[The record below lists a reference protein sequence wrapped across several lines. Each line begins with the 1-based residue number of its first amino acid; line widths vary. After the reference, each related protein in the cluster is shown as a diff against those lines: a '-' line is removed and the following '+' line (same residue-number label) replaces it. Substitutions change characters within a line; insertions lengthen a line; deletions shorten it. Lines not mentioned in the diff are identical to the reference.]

1 MNKRSKKALKN
12 YVYRRPLTGSK
23 LIFLGALAMMI
34 WSVWECVIRVDS
46 FDSIFGVTV
55 RFMKEKG
62 LLREYI
68 EELLHDPAS
77 RMELINPLILAAI
90 SLFALIVFF
99 SSRFWKQGFLAI
111 PVCAAIMF
119 FHTSDNM
126 IVRTLNL
133 FETIKFASA
142 GAVIA
147 GESMNI
153 ASALTRKRQYRKQ
166 ITARKKERRLP
177 SHGTRKTLIPERRR
191 SEINM

>member
-23 LIFLGALAMMI
+23 LVFLGALAMMI

-77 RMELINPLILAAI
+77 RMELINPVILAAI

-99 SSRFWKQGFLAI
+99 SSRFWKPGFLAI
-111 PVCAAIMF
+111 PVCVAIMF

-153 ASALTRKRQYRKQ
+153 VSALTRKRQYRKQ

-177 SHGTRKTLIPERRR
+177 SHGTRKTLIPERRHP
-191 SEINM
+191 EIDM

>member
-23 LIFLGALAMMI
+23 LVFLGALAMMI

-77 RMELINPLILAAI
+77 RMELINPVILAAI

-99 SSRFWKQGFLAI
+99 SSRFWKPGFLAI

-119 FHTSDNM
+119 FHTTGNM
-126 IVRTLNL
+126 IFRTLNL

-153 ASALTRKRQYRKQ
+153 VSALTRKRQYRKQ
-166 ITARKKERRLP
+166 ITARKKERHLS
-177 SHGTRKTLIPERRR
+177 SHVTRKTLIPERRHP
-191 SEINM
+191 EIDM

>member
-23 LIFLGALAMMI
+23 LVFLGALAMMI

-77 RMELINPLILAAI
+77 RMELINPVILAAI
-90 SLFALIVFF
+90 FLFALIVFF
-99 SSRFWKQGFLAI
+99 SSRYWKPGFLAI

-177 SHGTRKTLIPERRR
+177 SHGTRKTLIPERRHP
-191 SEINM
+191 EIDM

>member
-12 YVYRRPLTGSK
+12 YVYRRPLSGSK
-23 LIFLGALAMMI
+23 LVFLGALAMMI

-62 LLREYI
+62 LLKEYI
-68 EELLHDPAS
+68 EQLLNDPAS
-77 RMELINPLILAAI
+77 RMELINPVILAAI
-90 SLFALIVFF
+90 SVFALIVFF
-99 SSRFWKQGFLAI
+99 SSRYWKPGFFAI

-153 ASALTRKRQYRKQ
+153 ASALTRKKQYRKQ
-166 ITARKKERRLP
+166 IDAHKKERRLP
-177 SHGTRKTLIPERRR
+177 SHGTRKTLIPERRHP
-191 SEINM
+191 EIDM

>member
-23 LIFLGALAMMI
+23 LVFLGALAMMI

-77 RMELINPLILAAI
+77 RMELINPVILAAI